1 MIIILSS
8 QGGYSLACKEWI
20 NLLTGC
26 IYINS
31 VVTLLRKFRPTRPVP
46 STNIKMTRDFITSVV
61 WRQTTLK
68 IKIIKKLYCTVII
81 FRQISWL
88 SGSRGTRITAI
99 KILWWLVQGP
109 AYTEPSLPC
118 LVAST
123 QPFLFFST
131 PTTKTRPSV
140 NSQWAAHL
148 KWFKISS
155 SSFSC
160 KFEGKKPM
168 ILAILKRKQPLKG
181 ICLNQPAQHRYSW
194 SSYKLYGYC

>member
-1 MIIILSS
+1 M
-8 QGGYSLACKEWI
+8 
-20 NLLTGC
+20 
-26 IYINS
+26 
-31 VVTLLRKFRPTRPVP
+31 PHPP
-46 STNIKMTRDFITSVV
+46 SIKMTRDFIISVV

-109 AYTEPSLPC
+109 AYMDPSLPC
-118 LVAST
+118 LVAT
-123 QPFLFFST
+123 VQPFLFISS
-131 PTTKTRPSV
+131 PATKTRPSV

-168 ILAILKRKQPLKG
+168 ILKGKQPIEG
-181 ICLNQPAQHRYSW
+181 ICLIQPQI
-194 SSYKLYGYC
+194 KLVQLQVVLPLCKIIW